1 MQNAML
7 DKSQVRIG
15 LPGEISKNLRCVNDT
30 TLIAEREDQ
39 LKFPL
44 IRVREESER
53 AVLKLNIKKMEIM
66 ASGAITS
73 WQVEGK
79 KWNQ

>member
-1 MQNAML
+1 M
-7 DKSQVRIG
+7 
-15 LPGEISKNLRCVNDT
+15 
-30 TLIAEREDQ
+30 AEREDQ

-53 AVLKLNIKKMEIM
+53 AVLKLNIKKTEIM

>member
-1 MQNAML
+1 ML

-66 ASGAITS
+66 AFGAITS